1 MKVMR
6 DLTRAQ
12 FQRALAKNRFRQ
24 VLMWIEDISG
34 ECPGVSWGVIILAGS
49 SRIARRGTLAKV
61 LRERAAEIARRGRGQ
76 P

>member
-12 FQRALAKNRFRQ
+12 FQRALAKNSFRQ

-34 ECPGVSWGVIILAGS
+34 ECPGVSWGVIILAGGGKKGPKTGGCPCLMSSMMLS
-49 SRIARRGTLAKV
+49 SRR
-61 LRERAAEIARRGRGQ
+61 
-76 P
+76 